1 MNPPASRP
9 ALRILL
15 VDDHPLLRKGLAE
28 LLSQEFPGSEIVQAA
43 SLEAAAVQLES
54 TWSLMILDQ
63 NLPDGRG
70 VEFLERLESKP
81 VTLMLSM
88 YDDGAMARMARSA
101 GAVGYA
107 SKGDSPERLLEAVRA
122 VLDGKKSFPAG
133 TEKTEEAKL
142 SEREREVL
150 TELLKGKTPTE
161 ISKDFGVRQTTVQ
174 SYKARIFAKLGVGS
188 MAELVK
194 QAMRRGMD

>member
-1 MNPPASRP
+1 MNTPVSRP

-28 LLSQEFPGSEIVQAA
+28 LLAQEFPGCEIVQAA
-43 SLEAAAVQLES
+43 TLEAAAQQLES
-54 TWSLMILDQ
+54 VWSLMILDQ

-70 VEFLERLESKP
+70 VEFLERLERKP

-88 YDDGAMARMARSA
+88 YEDGAMARLAKAA

-133 TEKTEEAKL
+133 IEKTVEAKL

-150 TELLKGKTPTE
+150 TELLKGRTPTE
-161 ISKDFGVRQTTVQ
+161 ISKDFGVRQTTIQ
-174 SYKARIFAKLGVGS
+174 SYKARIFAKLGVNS
-188 MAELVK
+188 MTELVK
-194 QAMRRGMD
+194 QALRRGMD